1 VAPAGHARARRLAAA
16 AAFAVCL
23 GLLGAYAL
31 TLGSGV
37 ISPRQSDFI
46 TYFSAGKLVLA
57 GKGRLMYDFSAL
69 ARLERG
75 VVHPYTLRYGVLPY
89 VYPPY
94 FALAIAPLSR
104 LPLDQAYA
112 AWLAISAAILSC
124 FLWATSRYA
133 GLTRAQTWLY
143 AAATASFVPTFMC
156 LVHGQTS
163 IALLGLLTLALFS
176 LRRDRQVP
184 AGVALGLALVKPP
197 LVLPLVLFLVVSGR
211 RRALGAFFGT
221 AAMLTLLPLPA
232 FGWSVNAGYLHVLR
246 LAAGWTTQFGYS
258 PELSISLSGLTG
270 ALLPRSAATVSTLA
284 LDIACLALVMVA
296 ARRGGPIELSF
307 ALAVLCGLLI
317 SPHVLVHDVV
327 IAYLPVAAALAN
339 RRRAAVPLSGALA
352 ACYVVMLLG
361 FATVSHLH
369 LQLAALGIVILFWW
383 LADAAGIHIPTS
395 LITTRRKAAYGS

>member
-1 VAPAGHARARRLAAA
+1 
-16 AAFAVCL
+16 
-23 GLLGAYAL
+23 
-31 TLGSGV
+31 
-37 ISPRQSDFI
+37 
-46 TYFSAGKLVLA
+46 
-57 GKGRLMYDFSAL
+57 
-69 ARLERG
+69 
-75 VVHPYTLRYGVLPY
+75 
-89 VYPPY
+89 
-94 FALAIAPLSR
+94 
-104 LPLDQAYA
+104 
-112 AWLAISAAILSC
+112 
-124 FLWATSRYA
+124 
-133 GLTRAQTWLY
+133 
-143 AAATASFVPTFMC
+143 MC